1 MSPNDRKQLG
11 LLLKIVDA
19 GRWLA
24 PASRRREWRRQWRA
38 DLWHEWTWAASRERS
53 VAARATVVRRASGA
67 FRHAVALRLHARR
80 IEMITQDLRYGWRMM
95 ARRPLTTAMA
105 VVTLGLGIGANVVM
119 YSWTRM
125 ALVRQMQG
133 VPDADRY
140 VSMNSASRTRDDLS
154 LSFPDY
160 QDFEAHRP
168 ASVEGLVVFS
178 LAPMNL
184 RTEGEPQRVYADLVN
199 ARFLDILGVRPAI
212 GRGFRPDE
220 DAVANRD
227 AVTVLSYS
235 FWQRRF
241 AGDPQ
246 VVGRTISL
254 NGRTFT
260 VIGVTPQG
268 FRGVEP
274 YLNLDLFVPVSMQ
287 PAVYGGVNSL
297 TQRGN
302 HWLRALVKL
311 APGATR
317 ATAETDL
324 ARVAGDLARV
334 YPDTLTPSVKLWDLW
349 NSPNSGGAAVVGV
362 MGVQSGIAAVVLLIA
377 CANVANLLLA
387 NAATRQRET
396 AVRLALGASRRRLVQ
411 QLLTESTLL
420 AAAGGLV
427 GLVAAYWTTDVV
439 RWFVPPAPLPI
450 DLNPTIDGW
459 TVLLAAGVTLVT
471 ALLFGLVPALQSTR
485 ASVAST
491 LNESTGSMTAAPPRA
506 RLRQA
511 LVAAQVAMS
520 LLLLVSATLFFRT
533 LLNSQAVDPGFTAR
547 RGVLASI
554 DLLPA
559 GYDEARGRLFF
570 RTLRERV
577 RAIPGVVNATLAHRV
592 PLAFN
597 GVGEIIVRV
606 EGYTPKPNEE
616 MLVYW
621 NAVGPEYFK
630 TMGISLVAG
639 REIVDGDRPETPDVM
654 VVNEAMVRRYF
665 GGADPIGRR
674 VTIAKRP
681 FQVVGVAGN
690 GKYRSITDAPKPMIY
705 VALDQWYWPDT
716 VLHVR
721 TAGDGVAIVPALQ
734 ATMKSLDANIALFD
748 VRTIEQHLEVS
759 RFVQRMIASLLAAF
773 GLLALVLA
781 TVGLYGVVAALTAQR
796 TPEIGMRMA
805 LGASYTDILALILKQ
820 GLAMTAAGVA
830 AGLVLSLLVTRFYRA
845 LLVGVSTTDAASF
858 VGTTAL
864 LVVVALAATILPARR
879 AAAVSP
885 LVALRHD

>member
-19 GRWLA
+19 ARWLA

-53 VAARATVVRRASGA
+53 VAARASVVRRASGA
-67 FRHAVALRLHARR
+67 FRHAVALRLHVRR

-95 ARRPLTTAMA
+95 TRRPLTTAMA

-160 QDFEAHRP
+160 QDFDAHRP
-168 ASVEGLVVFS
+168 ASVEGLIVFS

-199 ARFLDILGVRPAI
+199 ARFFDILGVRPAI

-220 DAVANRD
+220 DTVANRD
-227 AVTVLSYS
+227 TVAVLTYS

-241 AGDPQ
+241 AGDPR
-246 VVGRTISL
+246 VVGRTITL

-317 ATAETDL
+317 ATAEADL
-324 ARVAGDLARV
+324 ARVAGDLARA

-349 NSPNSGGAAVVGV
+349 NSPNSGGTAVVGV
-362 MGVQSGIAAVVLLIA
+362 LGVQSGIAAVVLLIA

-387 NAATRQRET
+387 NAATRHRET

-420 AAAGGLV
+420 ALAGGLV

-471 ALLFGLVPALQSTR
+471 AVLFGLVPALQSTR

-520 LLLLVSATLFFRT
+520 LLLLVSASLFFRT

-547 RGVLASI
+547 RGVLASV

-559 GYDEARGRLFF
+559 GYDEARGRVFF

-577 RAIPGVVNATLAHRV
+577 RAIPGVENATFAHRV

-606 EGYTPKPNEE
+606 EGYTPAPNEE

-621 NAVGPEYFK
+621 NAVGPEYLK
-630 TMGISLVAG
+630 TMGIPLVAG
-639 REIVDGDRPETPDVM
+639 REIVDGDRPDTPDVM

-690 GKYRSITDAPKPMIY
+690 GKYRSITDGPKPMIY

-721 TAGDGVAIVPALQ
+721 TAGDGGAIVPALQ
-734 ATMKSLDANIALFD
+734 ATLRSLDANIALFD

-759 RFVQRMIASLLAAF
+759 RFVQRMVASLLAAF

-805 LGASYTDILALILKQ
+805 LGASYADILALILKQ
-820 GLAMTAAGVA
+820 GFAMTAAGVA
-830 AGLVLSLLVTRFYRA
+830 AGLVLSLLVTRFYRV

-858 VGTTAL
+858 LGTTAL